1 MADLSL
7 LLTYWSS
14 IYAAAGVGI
23 LLALLLRPLSC
34 STPKSNASLSAET
47 LAFLP
52 MVSAI
57 VFLVLLCL
65 PVSFALH
72 QSLHLEWHRWMD
84 RLPED
89 PAVHLSLHVANG
101 LFLLFA
107 LICVGRALYTVSRF
121 HAFVNGVRILA
132 PTREKRNGILFSTL
146 ESEGFH
152 SFTAGTFR
160 PQIFVSRG
168 LMESLAPEEAAAMLA
183 HEQAHLRRRDGLKAA
198 VLTLFYLLFPLP
210 GSKTLYQDWAVAA
223 ERACDASAARGAGG
237 PHRVASALI
246 RVAELVRKPT
256 LPAMG
261 FALSSVED
269 LEGRVHALLTF
280 NESSPDWM
288 NRDTVLSAFALLAC
302 LGTMAS
308 VCPILSHAV
317 QAFIHH

>member
-23 LLALLLRPLSC
+23 LLALLLRQLTC
-34 STPKSNASLSAET
+34 STPKSDTSLSAET

-52 MVSAI
+52 IISAF
-57 VFLVLLCL
+57 VFLGLLCL

-72 QSLHLEWHRWMD
+72 QSIHLEWHRWMG
-84 RLPED
+84 RLPEN

-101 LFLLFA
+101 AFLLFA
-107 LICVGRALYTVSRF
+107 LTCVGRSLYTVSRL
-121 HAFVNGVRILA
+121 HAFARGVRSLA
-132 PTREKRNGILFSTL
+132 PIRRIRNGILFNTI

-168 LMESLAPEEAAAMLA
+168 LLERLTPEEAAAMLA
-183 HEQAHLRRRDGLKAA
+183 HEQCHLGRRDGLKATI
-198 VLTLFYLLFPLP
+198 LTLFYLLFPLP
-210 GSKTLYQDWAVAA
+210 GSRALFQDWAAAA
-223 ERACDASAARGAGG
+223 ERACDAYAARGAGG
-237 PHRVASALI
+237 PHLVASTLI
-246 RVAELVRKPT
+246 RVAGLVQKPT
-256 LPAMG
+256 IPAIG

-280 NESSPDWM
+280 NESPPAWT
-288 NRDTVLSAFALLAC
+288 NRDTVLPALALLAC
-302 LGTMAS
+302 LGMIGSA
-308 VCPILSHAV
+308 CPILSHAV
-317 QAFIHH
+317 QAFVHH